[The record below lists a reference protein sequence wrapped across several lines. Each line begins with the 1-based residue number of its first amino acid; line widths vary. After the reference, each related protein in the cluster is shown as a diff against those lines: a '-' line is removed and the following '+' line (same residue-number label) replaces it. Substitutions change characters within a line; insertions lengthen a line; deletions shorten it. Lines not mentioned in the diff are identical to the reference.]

1 MKSLTPLLA
10 TGYGSLSA
18 TMRIADRLRQ
28 GGAPCF
34 SFEFFPPK
42 SDEGVAQLF
51 TTLRELQDLAPAFV
65 SVTYGAGG
73 STRQLTVDLVS
84 AIKRETG
91 IEAMAHLTCVGH
103 SRGEL
108 SEILERL
115 RAAGVDNVLALR
127 GDPPQ
132 GQATFSRVA
141 DGFGH
146 ADELMRFIREA
157 GQPFCLG
164 GACYP
169 EAHLESANLD
179 DDLLHT
185 RSKVESGAEFLI
197 TQLFFD
203 NAFYFHFVERARKA
217 GITCPIVPGL
227 MPITNFAQIERITR
241 MCGATVP
248 MRLRLALEKR
258 KDDPEAVLQLGVAHA
273 TLQAADLLANGAPGV
288 HFYTLNRSR
297 ASRMIVTA
305 LQVQQA
311 AG

>member
-1 MKSLTPLLA
+1 
-10 TGYGSLSA
+10 
-18 TMRIADRLRQ
+18 MRIADRLRQ
-28 GGAPCF
+28 GGTPCF

-42 SDEGVAQLF
+42 SEEGVAQLF
-51 TTLRELQDLAPAFV
+51 TTLRELAELSPAFV

-103 SRGEL
+103 SRDEL
-108 SEILERL
+108 AEILERL
-115 RAAGVDNVLALR
+115 RAAGIDNVLALR

-132 GQATFSRVA
+132 DQSSFIKPA

-146 ADELMRFIREA
+146 ADELMRFVRQRA
-157 GQPFCLG
+157 LPFCLG

-169 EAHLESANLD
+169 EAHLESASLD
-179 DDLLHT
+179 EDLAHT
-185 RSKVESGAEFLI
+185 RQKVEAGAEFLI

-217 GITCPIVPGL
+217 GIECPIVPGL
-227 MPITNFAQIERITR
+227 MPITNIAQIERITR
-241 MCGATVP
+241 MCGATMP
-248 MRLRLALEKR
+248 MRLRLAMEKR
-258 KDDPEAVLQLGVAHA
+258 KDDAEAVLQLGVAHA

-305 LQVQQA
+305 LQMQPIA
-311 AG
+311 S

>member
-1 MKSLTPLLA
+1 
-10 TGYGSLSA
+10 
-18 TMRIADRLRQ
+18 MRIADRLRQ

-51 TTLRELQDLAPAFV
+51 TTLRELSDLAPGFV

-84 AIKRETG
+84 TIKRETG

-103 SRGEL
+103 SQDEL
-108 SEILERL
+108 GLVLDKL
-115 RAAGVDNVLALR
+115 RDSFVENVLALR
-127 GDPPQ
+127 GDPPAD
-132 GQATFSRVA
+132 QATFVKPA

-146 ADELMRFIREA
+146 ANELMRFIRERDL
-157 GQPFCLG
+157 PFCLG

-169 EAHLESANLD
+169 EAHLESENLEV
-179 DDLLHT
+179 DLTHT
-185 RSKVESGAEFLI
+185 RSKVEAGAEFLV

-227 MPITNFAQIERITR
+227 MPITSIAQIERITR
-241 MCGATVP
+241 MCGATMP

-305 LQVQQA
+305 LQVQQSVA
-311 AG
+311 